1 MSNENLLR
9 IYASSFRKNW
19 ELPALTEFGSGQT
32 MTYADMARRIAALH
46 LLFKECGVKRGDKI
60 AVMGKNS
67 FSWVVVY
74 MATLTYGA
82 VVVPVLHDF
91 NVQDAQH
98 IINHSDS
105 VMLFINESI
114 FDNMEFEKIPQVKA
128 VLSLDRRAVLAEHPV
143 TNRAAEKFL
152 ARLPEKMRKKY
163 PHGFTTA
170 DIDYPDIDE
179 GELAEINYTS
189 GTTGFS
195 KGVMLTLGNLG
206 GNVRFGV
213 RSRLHFRG
221 SRALSFLPLAHAYG
235 CAFDMLTPLAVGT
248 HVTILGKLPT
258 PKLLLKAFAEV
269 KPNLIICVPL
279 ILEKIYRNK
288 LRPIIEKPAIRRALK
303 IPGLKTVIFRKIRN
317 QLVEAFGGEFEEVIV
332 GGSPLNREVEEFLHR
347 IKFPF
352 TVGYGMTECG
362 PLISY
367 TPWRQFLVSSSGRTL
382 PSMESKIAD
391 STDPERIP
399 GEICVRGENV
409 MRGYFKNPEA
419 TEAVLD
425 AEGWLHTGDM
435 GTISHDRTIFIRGR
449 YKTMILGASGQNI
462 YPEEIE
468 AKLNNMPYVSESLVV
483 ERGKHLMALVYP
495 DYEAMDRDGVANE
508 KLPELMEEVR
518 ADLNKLVAPYERID
532 RIQLIANEFEKTP
545 KRSIKRYLYNA

>member
-1 MSNENLLR
+1 MENENLLR

-19 ELPALTEFGSGQT
+19 ELPALSEFGTETT
-32 MTYADMARRIAALH
+32 MTYADLARRIAALH
-46 LLFKECGVKRGDKI
+46 LLFKECGVRRGDKI

-67 FSWVVVY
+67 ISWVVVY
-74 MATLTYGA
+74 MAALTYGA
-82 VVVPVLHDF
+82 VIVPVLHDF
-91 NVQDAQH
+91 NTQDAQH
-98 IINHSDS
+98 IINHSES

-114 FDNMEFEKIPQVKA
+114 FDNMEFEKTPKVKV
-128 VLSLDRRAVLAEHPV
+128 VLSLERRAILAEHPGA
-143 TNRAAEKFL
+143 NRTAEKFL
-152 ARLPEKMRKKY
+152 ERLPSKMRRKY

-170 DIDYPDIDE
+170 DVVYPDIHE
-179 GELAEINYTS
+179 TEIAEINYTS

-195 KGVMLTLGNLG
+195 KGVMLSLGNLG
-206 GNVRFGV
+206 GNVRFGI
-213 RSRLHFRG
+213 RSRLHYRG

-248 HVTILGKLPT
+248 HITLLGKLPT
-258 PKLLLKAFAEV
+258 PKILLKAFAEV
-269 KPNLIICVPL
+269 RPNLIICVPL

-288 LRPIIEKPAIRRALK
+288 LRPVIEKAAIRKALK
-303 IPGLKTVIFRKIRN
+303 VPGLKTLIFRKIRN
-317 QLVEAFGGEFEEVIV
+317 DLIKALGGQFEEVIV
-332 GGSPLNREVEEFLHR
+332 GGAPLNGDVERFLHR

-367 TPWRQFLVSSSGRTL
+367 TPWRQFMPGSSGRTL
-382 PSMESKIAD
+382 PAMESKIAG
-391 STDPERIP
+391 SRNPAKEQ

-409 MRGYFKNPEA
+409 MQGYYKNPEA

-425 AEGWLHTGDM
+425 KDGWLHTGDM
-435 GTISHDRTIFIRGR
+435 GTISNHGTIFIRGR

-468 AKLNNMPYVSESLVV
+468 AKLNNMPYVSESLIV
-483 ERGKHLMALVYP
+483 ERGKRLMALVYP
-495 DYEAMDRDGVANE
+495 DYEAMDRDKISNE
-508 KLPELMEEVR
+508 KLPELMEQVR
-518 ADLNKLVAPYERID
+518 SDLNSLVAPYERID